1 MRYPLLCALLT
12 LPLLA
17 ACVNAIP
24 PTDTGDPVV
33 STPTAPTGTTTT
45 PTTPTTPTTTTTSL
59 AYNQDLKAIFQSD
72 CVSCHGAGRAD
83 GNYRMTTYQQVMT
96 AVVPGNANS
105 RLVRVT
111 QVGGSMYRYWSGSA
125 ATRQAKADQVR
136 AWVVSNNAQENR

>member
-1 MRYPLLCALLT
+1 MRYPLLCVLLT

-24 PTDTGDPVV
+24 PTDTGDAVV
-33 STPTAPTGTTTT
+33 STPTAPTGAT
-45 PTTPTTPTTTTTSL
+45 TTPTTTTTAL
-59 AYNQDLKAIFQSD
+59 AYTQDLRAIFQSD

-111 QVGGSMYRYWSGSA
+111 QLGGSMYRYWSGSA

-136 AWVVSNNAQENR
+136 VWVVSNNAQENR